1 MKYKRNGYRKQMS
14 ELSNKQK
21 HEFMDERLSK
31 LLDFQSLHNIRDLGG
46 MKTTSGRTIKEGCFI
61 RCGQLSEISAG
72 DEKKLQELVDTI
84 VDFRSDKEREEKP
97 DKVIEGISY
106 VHIPIVDSLTA
117 GVTREKES
125 DKDIIARL
133 AMDPVTAK
141 KYMCEMY
148 IAFARD
154 YAVAQYSKFIRLLLN
169 SCKEKAASSEATPAS
184 SKGAVLWHCT
194 AGKDRAGI
202 ASVIIEEILGVSR
215 ADIIEDYLS
224 TNTYLEADIQ
234 FLTNF
239 VKEQAGIESTM
250 ADEALRYLFG
260 ADKDYIESYYKAI
273 EEKYGDFGNFIKEGL
288 GLSETDITALS
299 DFALKM

>member
-1 MKYKRNGYRKQMS
+1 MS
-14 ELSNKQK
+14 GLSNK
-21 HEFMDERLSK
+21 HNNEFIGEQLSK
-31 LLDFQSLHNIRDLGG
+31 RLDFQSLHNIRDLGG
-46 MKTTSGRTIKEGCFI
+46 MKTTSGKAIKEGCFI
-61 RCGQLSEISAG
+61 RCGHLSEISAS
-72 DEKKLQELVDTI
+72 DEKKLQELVDII

-117 GVTREKES
+117 GVTREKRS

-141 KYMCEMY
+141 KYLCEMY
-148 IAFARD
+148 IAFAGD
-154 YAVAQYSKFIRLLLN
+154 YSVSQYSKFIKLILDACR
-169 SCKEKAASSEATPAS
+169 EKAESSDDSVSS

-215 ADIIEDYLS
+215 KDIIEDYLS
-224 TNTYLEADIQ
+224 TNIYLEADIH

-239 VKEQAGIESTM
+239 VKEQAGIESSM
-250 ADEALRYLFG
+250 ADEALRLLFG

-273 EEKYGDFGNFIKEGL
+273 EEKYGDFGNFIREGL
-288 GLSETDITALS
+288 GLSENDMAALCQ
-299 DFALKM
+299 LHLV